1 MAQAKNSSRA
11 EASEIEEF
19 RHLQKRLG
27 ELYERVF
34 PDRLLPRTV
43 LILPS
48 LTLDADVLSRIS
60 GVPHY
65 EERLLCLLFLLRMPA
80 TRVVYVSSEPIA
92 EATID
97 YYLHLLEGIPHRH
110 ARERLTLLSCHDHSD
125 EPLSA
130 KLLRRPRLMD
140 RVRKA
145 LGDPD
150 LAHMACFNVTPLERR
165 VAIEL
170 GVPVYGCDPEL
181 LPLGSKSGSRK
192 LFREAG
198 VAMPDGAE
206 DLQSDD
212 DVVEALVAL
221 KARNPALR
229 CAVIKLNE
237 GFSGEGN
244 AVFSFDDAP
253 IGSAIDAW
261 VRDRLGDVEFEARD
275 MEWSIF
281 RDKIAEMGGIVEA
294 FVEGKDKR
302 SPSAQF
308 RIDPAGQVEPISTHD
323 QVLGGKTGQEF
334 LGACFPADAEYR
346 MDIQSEGL
354 KAAKKLAE
362 KGVLGRF
369 GIDFISVR
377 DGDRWKHH
385 AIEVNLRKGGT
396 THPFIM
402 LQYLTDG
409 AYDTATGL
417 FNTPDG
423 EPRYYYATDNLES
436 ERYRGLLPEDL
447 IDIAVRNGI
456 HFHGATQT
464 GVVFHLI
471 GALSQFGKLGAVC
484 VGKSPEDAE
493 QLYNAMVAILDRE
506 CGSGR

>member
-1 MAQAKNSSRA
+1 MAQAHGGPKGETSDT
-11 EASEIEEF
+11 EAF
-19 RHLQKRLG
+19 PHLQERLS
-27 ELYERVF
+27 ELYRRVF
-34 PDRLLPRTV
+34 PDPMLPRTV

-48 LTLDADVLSRIS
+48 LTLDADVLSRIT

-65 EERLLCLLFLLRMPA
+65 EERLLCLLLLLRMPA
-80 TRVVYVSSEPIA
+80 TRVIYVSSAPIA

-110 ARERLTLLSCHDHSD
+110 ARERLTLLSCHDHSN

-130 KLLRRPRLMD
+130 KLLRRPRLMN
-140 RVRKA
+140 RIREA
-145 LGDPD
+145 LGDTE
-150 LAHMACFNVTPLERR
+150 LAHMACFNVTGLERR
-165 VAIEL
+165 VALEL
-170 GVPVYGCDPEL
+170 DVPVYGCDPGL

-198 VAMPDGAE
+198 VPIPDGAE
-206 DLQSDD
+206 DLKS
-212 DVVEALVAL
+212 EAELIDALAAL
-221 KARNPALR
+221 KSRNPQLR
-229 CAVIKLNE
+229 RAVIKLNE

-244 AVFSFDDAP
+244 AVFSFDGAP
-253 IGSAIDAW
+253 EEAELNAW
-261 VRDRLGDVEFEARD
+261 IPEQFAKVEFEARD
-275 MEWSIF
+275 MDWDIF
-281 RDKIAEMGGIVEA
+281 RAKMAEMGGIVEA
-294 FVEGKDKR
+294 FVEGEDKR
-302 SPSAQF
+302 SPSGQF
-308 RIDPAGQVEPISTHD
+308 RIDPAGHVEAISTHD

-346 MDIQSEGL
+346 LAVQTEGL

-377 DGDRWKHH
+377 DGGGWKHH
-385 AIEVNLRKGGT
+385 AIEINLRKGGT

-409 AYDTATGL
+409 AYDPETGL

-436 ERYRGLLPEDL
+436 ECYRGLLPEDL

-493 QLYNAMVAILDRE
+493 QLYRATVAILDRE
-506 CGSGR
+506 CEAGR

>member
-1 MAQAKNSSRA
+1 MAQPDRGPRDSASEA
-11 EASEIEEF
+11 EAF
-19 RHLQKRLG
+19 RHLQQRLG
-27 ELYERVF
+27 DIYERVF
-34 PDRLLPRTV
+34 PDPLLPRTV

-48 LTLDADVLSRIS
+48 LTLDAEVLSRIS

-65 EERLLCLLFLLRMPA
+65 EERLLCLLMLLRMPA
-80 TRVVYVSSEPIA
+80 TRVVYVTSAPIA
-92 EATID
+92 EATVD
-97 YYLHLLEGIPHRH
+97 YYLHLLEGVPHRH

-130 KLLRRPRLMD
+130 KILRRPRLMN
-140 RVRKA
+140 RIRAA
-145 LGDPD
+145 LGDRD

-165 VAIEL
+165 LALEL
-170 GVPVYGCDPEL
+170 DIPVYGCDPDL
-181 LPLGSKSGSRK
+181 LPLGFKSGSRK

-206 DLQSDD
+206 DLKSEA
-212 DVVEALVAL
+212 DVVEALAAL
-221 KARNPALR
+221 KTRDPGLR
-229 CAVIKLNE
+229 RAVIKLNE

-244 AVFSFDDAP
+244 AIFSFAGAP
-253 IGSAIDAW
+253 AEGL
-261 VRDRLGDVEFEARD
+261 RDWIPARLADLECEARD
-275 MEWSIF
+275 MDWDTF
-281 RDKIAEMGGIVEA
+281 RPMIDEMGGIVEA
-294 FVEGKDKR
+294 FVEGEEKR

-308 RIDPAGQVEPISTHD
+308 RIDPLGEVEPISTHD

-334 LGACFPADAEYR
+334 LGARFPADEEYR
-346 MDIQSEGL
+346 LDIQAEGL
-354 KAAKKLAE
+354 RAARKLAE
-362 KGVLGRF
+362 KGVRGRF

-377 DGDRWKHH
+377 DGDGWNHA

-409 AYDTATGL
+409 AYDTSTGL

-436 ERYRGLLPEDL
+436 EAYRGLLPDDL

-464 GVVFHLI
+464 GVVFHMI
-471 GALSQFGKLGAVC
+471 GALSQFGKLGVVC
-484 VGKSPEDAE
+484 VARSPEDAE
-493 QLYNAMVAILDRE
+493 QLYKAMVAILDRE
-506 CGSGR
+506 CAP

>member
-1 MAQAKNSSRA
+1 MAQADNGVKAGVSEA
-11 EASEIEEF
+11 EAF
-19 RHLQKRLG
+19 RHQQKRLG
-27 ELYERVF
+27 ELYKRVF
-34 PDRLLPRTV
+34 PDPLLPRTV

-48 LTLDADVLSRIS
+48 LTLDADVLSRIT

-65 EERLLCLLFLLRMPA
+65 EERLLCLLLLLRMPA
-80 TRVVYVSSEPIA
+80 TRVIYVSSAPIA

-110 ARERLTLLSCHDHSD
+110 ARERLTVLSCHDHSD

-130 KLLRRPRLMD
+130 KLLRRPRLMN
-140 RVRKA
+140 RIREA
-145 LGDPD
+145 LGDRD
-150 LAHMACFNVTPLERR
+150 MAHMACFNVTPLERR
-165 VAIEL
+165 LALEL
-170 GVPVYGCDPEL
+170 GIPIYGCDPEL
-181 LPLGSKSGSRK
+181 LPFGSKSGARK
-192 LFREAG
+192 LFREAA

-206 DLQSDD
+206 DLKSEADL
-212 DVVEALVAL
+212 VEALAAL
-221 KARNPALR
+221 KTRNPALGR
-229 CAVIKLNE
+229 AVIKLNE

-244 AVFSFDDAP
+244 AVFSFDGAP
-253 IGSAIDAW
+253 ASDDLRAW
-261 VRDRLGDVEFEARD
+261 IPDRFENLEFEARD
-275 MEWSIF
+275 MDWDTF
-281 RDKIAEMGGIVEA
+281 RTMIAEMGGIVEA
-294 FVEGKDKR
+294 FVEGEHKQ

-308 RIDPAGQVEPISTHD
+308 RIDPVGHVEPISTHD

-334 LGACFPADAEYR
+334 LGACFPADADYR
-346 MDIQSEGL
+346 LDIQEEGL
-354 KAAKKLAE
+354 KAARKLAE

-377 DGDRWKHH
+377 ERDGWKHH
-385 AIEVNLRKGGT
+385 AIEINLRKGGT

-409 AYDTATGL
+409 AYDTSTGL

-436 ERYRGLLPEDL
+436 EDYRGLLPEDL

-464 GVVFHLI
+464 GVVFHMI

-493 QLYNAMVAILDRE
+493 QLYKAMVAILDRE
-506 CGSGR
+506 CAANS